1 MRSLLTVAGAWLIA
15 APSLFSQNT
24 PLAASELLRYSL
36 EETTQQIHR
45 GLGAPAQ
52 IADAGPDL
60 VNWFYKTDVYDQ
72 HEHSHQLLF
81 RKSDGKLLS
90 VTRNFHFP
98 VNVDALFPEGSATRT
113 YAFNAEWGVR
123 VRETLGGQRLI
134 IAMGVAKPGDT
145 TTQIAVMRREV
156 VKVFL
161 PWLAK
166 QLTETASANP
176 RNQSVDR
183 AAAPKASER

>member
-15 APSLFSQNT
+15 APSIFSQNT

-45 GLGAPAQ
+45 GLGAPVQ
-52 IADAGPDL
+52 IADAGPEM

-113 YAFNAEWGVR
+113 YKFNAEWSVR
-123 VRETLGGQRLI
+123 VRETLSGQRLI
-134 IAMGVAKPGDT
+134 IAMGVDKPGDT

-156 VKVFL
+156 VPLFL
-161 PWLAK
+161 PWLAR
-166 QLTETASANP
+166 QLTSSSHNRSAGPEEPRQASA
-176 RNQSVDR
+176 R
-183 AAAPKASER
+183 

>member
-1 MRSLLTVAGAWLIA
+1 MAGAWLIA
-15 APSLFSQNT
+15 APSLFSQTT

-36 EETTQQIHR
+36 DESMQQIHR
-45 GLGAPAQ
+45 ALGAPAQ
-52 IADAGPDL
+52 VADAGPDL

-113 YAFNAEWGVR
+113 YQFNAEWGVR
-123 VRETLGGQRLI
+123 VRETRSGQRLI
-134 IAMGVAKPGDT
+134 IAMGATKAGAT
-145 TTQIAVMRREV
+145 TTQIALMRPEAVRI
-156 VKVFL
+156 FL
-161 PWLAK
+161 PWLAR
-166 QLTETASANP
+166 QMSETTSAIP
-176 RNQSVDR
+176 RTQSAVL
-183 AAAPKASER
+183 AAAPKASAP